1 MSIKLKPI
9 AEQVIVITGASS
21 GIGLATARMAAKR
34 GARLVLA
41 ARSRGALDA
50 LRGEI
55 ADAGGQAL
63 AVPTDVTKAE
73 DVAALAR
80 AAIDRFGGFDTW
92 VNDAGTGMYGRLAD
106 IPVEEMRKLFDVNV
120 WGTVMGSQ
128 EALKHLRVRGGAL
141 INIGSVESDR
151 AIGVQGAYSASKH
164 AVKAFTDEFRV
175 GIEEAGAP
183 VAVTLVKPG
192 AIDTPFPVNAKNYL
206 DSEPQHVPPVYAAD
220 TVADAILHCATTP
233 TRDIFVGSGAKMMSA
248 MGHWMPG
255 LTDLAMAKLVTPATE
270 SGHASLRGRDESGLD
285 RPTERLETRG
295 NYPGH
300 VQGVSLY
307 TKAAENPVLAAP
319 PWSGSGCCSAP
330 WRAGRRRTARCR
342 ITGSA
347 DATVAKAL
355 HIHLEARPGQEEE
368 SSGCSTTSCITSIA
382 SRGQA
387 PGMASATRSGRSA
400 SSKPSR
406 TRRHATA
413 TSPARGPGA
422 DRALGCPAGE
432 AGAHRHARRA
442 DEQGSVRP
450 LMTVARQTPE
460 VAADVVNLRT
470 VLAPTLGAPEAD
482 RSRQLA
488 PVDRVEPAVVPADR
502 HR

>member
-50 LRGEI
+50 LAAEI
-55 ADAGGQAL
+55 AAAGGQAL

-80 AAIDRFGGFDTW
+80 AAIDRFGSFDTW
-92 VNDAGTGMYGRLAD
+92 INDAGTGMYGRLAD

-151 AIGVQGAYSASKH
+151 AIGVQGPYSASKH

-175 GIEEAGAP
+175 GIEEVGAP

-307 TKAAENPVLAAP
+307 TKAAENPVVAGAAVVGIGMLLGALARRKAP
-319 PWSGSGCCSAP
+319 H
-330 WRAGRRRTARCR
+330 RAMK

-347 DATVAKAL
+347 NATVAKAL
-355 HIHLEARPGQEEE
+355 HIHLEARPGQEEGVE
-368 SSGCSTTSCITSIA
+368 QLLHDILYHVDREPRTGPWYGVRYTKRTFGIFEA
-382 SRGQA
+382 FPNEQA
-387 PGMASATRSGRSA
+387 RDRHLAGKGARILIERSGA
-400 SSKPSR
+400 LLAK
-406 TRRHATA
+406 
-413 TSPARGPGA
+413 PARI
-422 DRALGCPAGE
+422 DTL
-432 AGAHRHARRA
+432 
-442 DEQGSVRP
+442 DV
-450 LMTVARQTPE
+450 LMSKEIFV
-460 VAADVVNLRT
+460 
-470 VLAPTLGAPEAD
+470 
-482 RSRQLA
+482 
-488 PVDRVEPAVVPADR
+488 
-502 HR
+502 H